1 MNNDFRPTPT
11 YSAACAPKGDSVILE
26 VLALAARPDVISFA
40 GGLPSPE
47 GFPVKEI
54 AKAAQWV
61 LDNHAARALQY
72 SACQGV
78 PELREV
84 IARRETEKGAP
95 TSPDEVLVVSG
106 SQQALDMMGR
116 LFVDAGSKVLVESP
130 TYMGALQA
138 FALNSPKFVELPCDE
153 EGLNPDL
160 ITREMVEGARFAYV
174 MPTFQ
179 NPTGLT
185 ISEERR
191 RKLAEKAREFDF
203 WLVEDNPYGELW
215 YEDEPAPSLRAFA
228 PERTITL
235 GTMSKVLAPGF
246 RLGYI
251 LAPKHVLDA
260 CMELKQAMDL
270 HTSTFTQLICARVL
284 SEGLF
289 KDHLPMVRAL
299 YRRQARAMLDAMERE
314 MPQHPELSWTKPE
327 GGMFLWM
334 KLPKHIDAAE
344 LMKAVLATDVPVGFV
359 PGFAFFANDPK
370 PANYLRL
377 SFVTV
382 PVELINAGVKSLADT
397 LRKFL

>member
-1 MNNDFRPTPT
+1 MSTDCRPTPT

-26 VLALAARPDVISFA
+26 ILALAARPDVISFA

-47 GFPVKEI
+47 GFPVKAI
-54 AKAAQWV
+54 AEASQWV
-61 LDNHAARALQY
+61 LEHQADRALQY
-72 SACQGV
+72 SACKGV

-95 TSPDEVLVVSG
+95 TDPEEVLVVSG
-106 SQQALDMMGR
+106 SQQALDMVGR
-116 LFVDAGSKVLVESP
+116 LFVDQGSKVLVESP
-130 TYMGALQA
+130 TYLGALQA
-138 FALNSPKFVELPCDE
+138 FALNSPEFVELPCDDQ
-153 EGLNPDL
+153 GLNPDL
-160 ITREMVEGARFAYV
+160 ITREMAEGARFAYV

-185 ISEERR
+185 ISAERR
-191 RKLAEKAREFDF
+191 EKLAQKAREFDF
-203 WLVEDNPYGELW
+203 WIIEDNPYGELW
-215 YEDEPAPSLRAFA
+215 YETEPAASMRAYA

-246 RLGYI
+246 RLGYV

-289 KDHLPMVRAL
+289 NNHLPAVRAL
-299 YRRQARAMLDAMERE
+299 YRRQAHAMLDALERE
-314 MPQHPELSWTKPE
+314 MPKHPELSWTKPE

-334 KLPKHIDAAE
+334 KLPASIDAAE

-382 PVELINAGVKSLADT
+382 PVDRINAGVKSLAQT
-397 LRKFL
+397 LAKFL

>member
-1 MNNDFRPTPT
+1 MSTDTRPTPT

-26 VLALAARPDVISFA
+26 ILALAARPDVISFA

-47 GFPVKEI
+47 GFPVKQIE
-54 AKAAQWV
+54 AACQWV
-61 LDNHAARALQY
+61 LENQGARALQY

-84 IARRETEKGAP
+84 IARRETEKGAA
-95 TSPDEVLVVSG
+95 TTADEVLVVSG
-106 SQQALDMMGR
+106 SQQALDLIGR
-116 LFVDAGSKVLVESP
+116 LFVDPGSKVLVESP
-130 TYMGALQA
+130 TYLGALQA
-138 FALNSPKFVELPCDE
+138 FALNSPKFIELPCDE
-153 EGLNPDL
+153 QGLNPDL
-160 ITREMVEGARFAYV
+160 ITPEMAAGARFAYV

-185 ISEERR
+185 ISAERR
-191 RKLAEKAREFDF
+191 EKLAQKARELDF
-203 WLVEDNPYGELW
+203 WIVEDNPYGELW
-215 YEDEPAPSLRAFA
+215 YESKPAPSMRAFA

-246 RLGYI
+246 RLGYV

-270 HTSTFTQLICARVL
+270 HTSTFTQLVCARVL

-289 KDHLPMVRAL
+289 VEHLPAVRAL
-299 YRRQARAMLDAMERE
+299 YARQAKAMLDALERE
-314 MPQHPELSWTKPE
+314 MPQHPELSWTHPE

-334 KLPKHIDAAE
+334 KLPASLDAAE
-344 LMKAVLATDVPVGFV
+344 VMKKVLATDVPVGFV
-359 PGFAFFANDPK
+359 PGVAFYANDPK

-382 PVELINAGVKSLADT
+382 PVEKINAGVKSLADT
-397 LRKFL
+397 LRTLL